1 MGKKETPCR
10 YQNLSPE
17 LELPVK
23 LEVGWSNFIG
33 EIEHACSILS
43 LDTTNDWNGCS
54 DSVEANI
61 GMTPEQFYQKVPCKA
76 RDFYDKNGMKGW
88 SGDLFIG
95 WIFGKYDPDIT
106 DISPGPNNETT
117 WADEFVVFYNNLT
130 PPETYDGN
138 DLNCTWFYKLPQGFS
153 CGKGAPPDPTCE
165 GLHGPGTDTFTP
177 VPCSEIELK
186 VLDHEARCPLRDDRD
201 DNASIRRPSQPD
213 CWASINWR
221 SGEQD

>member
-1 MGKKETPCR
+1 MGKKVTPCR
-10 YQNLSPE
+10 YQNLSPD

-61 GMTPEQFYQKVPCKA
+61 GMTAEQFYQEVLCKA

-106 DISPGPNNETT
+106 DISPGPNNETA

-138 DLNCTWFYKLPQGFS
+138 DLNCTWFYNLPQGFS
-153 CGKGAPPDPTCE
+153 CGKGAPPDPTCGE
-165 GLHGPGTDTFTP
+165 GLSNFTFDTITP
-177 VPCSEIELK
+177 IPCSELEVK
-186 VLDHEARCPLRDDRD
+186 VLGSEAGECPHRKLEDKY
-201 DNASIRRPSQPD
+201 NTILYPSQPD
-213 CWASINWR
+213 CWARVNIIR
-221 SGEQD
+221 F